1 MLLGFL
7 VWGGLQPL
15 VWSMVSQALRGWG
28 GKRRWSLGNEG
39 LEVEIY
45 IQKSTYVQVGD
56 IASAEGA
63 KLRLPKAR
71 SPFRL
76 RKLPSG
82 VWGGSPETDVILNI
96 SCQMEYI
103 FGSCKISYFLTITS
117 KI

>member
-15 VWSMVSQALRGWG
+15 AWSMVSQALRGWG
-28 GKRRWSLGNEG
+28 GRRRWSLRNKG

-45 IQKSTYVQVGD
+45 TKEYVQVGD

-76 RKLPSG
+76 GGLGERRKLPSG
-82 VWGGSPETDVILNI
+82 VLGGAPETDAILNI
-96 SCQMEYI
+96 SCQME
-103 FGSCKISYFLTITS
+103 
-117 KI
+117 